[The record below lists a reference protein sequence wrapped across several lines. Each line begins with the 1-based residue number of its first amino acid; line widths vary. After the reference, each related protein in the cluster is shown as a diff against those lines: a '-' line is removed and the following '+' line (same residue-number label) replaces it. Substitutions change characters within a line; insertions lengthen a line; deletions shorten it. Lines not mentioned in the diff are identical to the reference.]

1 MVAVA
6 SDLSWNLNGNDQLS
20 GVLEKLDRTVTKLG
34 RRMDD
39 TTSDA
44 KSMGRAIGDTANSS
58 SRAERAMERL
68 KNAADNV
75 RGRFTALRQ
84 GVVQLGAASV
94 VALGIAGAAVA
105 KYALETAA
113 ANETAQ
119 ISFEVLLGSA
129 DKALRFLNE
138 LKAFAAA
145 TPFELPELRSAASRL
160 LAVGVET
167 KRIIPLLTRLG
178 DATAAMGTGAEG
190 IDRAVYALQQM
201 SQAGKVSLEDINQ
214 LTDAGIPALDALSSK
229 LKISVSKLREE
240 ISAGK
245 IKPEQLFQAILTG
258 AGKTFPKLNGMMAR
272 QSTTL
277 AGLWSS
283 FKDNTGQSLAKFA
296 EPMIPGIKKVLDW
309 TSTNVPK
316 ALTWVQEQ
324 GGKAVSWF
332 NKSPLKPEFTAAFE
346 KLNKVIGTEAKEA
359 WKDLTTWVKENE
371 DKFVR
376 IGRWITEVGIPNFG
390 DFLVGAIHATV
401 EAIKLGVNIADA
413 FVQAWDWMTRRC
425 IDFTKGM
432 LDGAVAAFS
441 WIPGLGPKLRQ
452 AQSDFD
458 KWSRGVLNT
467 LDKINGKTVNVTIQG
482 NIKVR
487 GGEQL
492 KGDQGSYRRAAGGPV
507 WRGESYDVGEMG
519 TERYYAAQTGYM
531 KSAAD
536 TRAENA
542 RGGGGDIVGY
552 LEVVH
557 KTPDGEVLRTEL
569 LALKRRR
576 RLPSLGF

>member
-1 MVAVA
+1 MA

-39 TTSDA
+39 VTGDA
-44 KSMGRAIGDTANSS
+44 RSMGRALDGTQDSA
-58 SRAERAMERL
+58 SRADQALDRL
-68 KNAADNV
+68 GNGANNV
-75 RGRFTALRQ
+75 RARMATLRQ
-84 GVVQLGAASV
+84 GLMQVGTAAV
-94 VALGIAGAAVA
+94 IGLGIATGMVA
-105 KYALETAA
+105 KFALETAA
-113 ANETAQ
+113 ANETAA

-129 DKALRFLNE
+129 AKAQRFLE
-138 LKAFAAA
+138 QLKAFAAS

-160 LAVGVET
+160 LAVGVQT
-167 KRIIPLLTRLG
+167 KTIIPLLTRLG
-178 DATAAMGTGAEG
+178 DATAAMGTGAFG
-190 IDRAVYALQQM
+190 IERAVYALQQM

-214 LTDAGIPALDALSSK
+214 LTDAGIPALDALSAK
-229 LKISVSKLREE
+229 LGMTVSKLREE

-245 IKPEQLFQAILTG
+245 IKPDQLFDAILQG

-272 QSTTL
+272 QSQTL
-277 AGLWSS
+277 TGLWSA
-283 FKDNTGQSLAKFA
+283 FRDNAGQALATFA
-296 EPMIPGIKKVLDW
+296 EPMIPGIKKALDW
-309 TSTNVPK
+309 TATNLPK
-316 ALTWVQEQ
+316 TLTWIREQ
-324 GGKAVSWF
+324 GGKAAEWF
-332 NKSPLKPEFTAAFE
+332 DKSPLKPAFTNAFD
-346 KLNKVIGTEAKEA
+346 KFNKIVGTEAKEA
-359 WKDLTTWVKENE
+359 WKELTTWVKENE

-376 IGRWITEVGIPNFG
+376 IGKWIAEIGVPMFR
-390 DFLVGAIHATV
+390 DVFVGAIHATV
-401 EAIKLGVNIADA
+401 EAIKLGVNVADA
-413 FVQAWDWMTRRC
+413 LVEAWDWMTRKT
-425 IDFTKGM
+425 IAFTKGM

-458 KWSRGVLNT
+458 KWSRGVINRLN
-467 LDKINGKTVNVTIQG
+467 DIDGRVVNVTIQG
-482 NIKVR
+482 NVKVK
-487 GGEQL
+487 GGELL

-507 WRGESYDVGEMG
+507 WRGQSYDVGEMG

-557 KTPDGEVLRTEL
+557 KTPSGDTIRTEL

-576 RLPSLGF
+576 GLPSLGF